1 MDSEKL
7 AISYLL
13 YNPNAIKEFISY
25 GISADFFLNTINK
38 AIFKVMSRYFVLY
51 AKGISKIE
59 LEQELQKIQIGAE
72 TYTPHITFTTEDV
85 YDISPEWLVKQ
96 LTDNKKRSILV
107 NGVQKIAGDVN
118 TNNVW
123 DAEKELIKIT
133 KQISQMNS
141 SSSVICNFNDDVD
154 GMSKMLNIPK
164 NERKILTGYKEFD
177 ATINGFKPGWLV
189 VLAARPKTGK
199 CHGIDTPILMHDGS
213 IKKVQDVKV
222 GEQLMGDDSTPR
234 TVLSL
239 ARGTEAMYRIIPNKG
254 DPFVCNGS
262 HILTLKKSGARL
274 AKGLPRILEISVN
287 DYLKRKQELIKY
299 KVYRVGVDFKRKS
312 TSKYLPPYLLGAWL
326 GDGTSRYPEIT
337 TPDPEIHAYLQNFT
351 GSVGANLISY
361 SNDSKK
367 CPRYSITYSTNS
379 GIPGSNRTLEV
390 LRGLNLIDNKH
401 IPDLYKINSR
411 QVRLEVLAGLID
423 TDGCLTG
430 QTKNTYEIVTKHVQ
444 LKDDILYLTRS
455 LGFGAT
461 ARLVKKTI
469 KSTGFSGM
477 YWRIFISGDIASIPV
492 LLTRKK
498 GAAKTSGKHRDA
510 LLTGFTVKSL
520 GKGNYYGFELNGNHR
535 YLLGD
540 FTVTH
545 NTRTMINL
553 VANMIKQGTN
563 VIAFT
568 LEMPKEQYVNLFF
581 SCMTGIPYY
590 KFEERILTEPE
601 LAQVKELQSRLTT
614 EYGKLIIVDTLK
626 GVSPDYI
633 AAKTEEM
640 EIQFG
645 TTFDVI
651 AIDHAT
657 MMKPNRSMD
666 NDWLA
671 QGSIAEDLR
680 SIGREMNKVVLTA
693 LQVKRGEKTKKSGNT
708 GSDPG
713 GDLSRS
719 DIWYQTLDVLIVIQ
733 KPEGDDETSVLST
746 LKFKIISRYSEPQ
759 TVELVKDFN
768 ITSLYSIADSSLEKG
783 IVSLWHKAG
792 SGDEN

>member
-141 SSSVICNFNDDVD
+141 SSSVICNFNDDVY

-177 ATINGFKPGWLV
+177 SVINGFKPGWLV

-199 CHGIDTPILMHDGS
+199 S
-213 IKKVQDVKV
+213 
-222 GEQLMGDDSTPR
+222 
-234 TVLSL
+234 
-239 ARGTEAMYRIIPNKG
+239 
-254 DPFVCNGS
+254 
-262 HILTLKKSGARL
+262 
-274 AKGLPRILEISVN
+274 
-287 DYLKRKQELIKY
+287 
-299 KVYRVGVDFKRKS
+299 
-312 TSKYLPPYLLGAWL
+312 
-326 GDGTSRYPEIT
+326 
-337 TPDPEIHAYLQNFT
+337 
-351 GSVGANLISY
+351 
-361 SNDSKK
+361 
-367 CPRYSITYSTNS
+367 
-379 GIPGSNRTLEV
+379 
-390 LRGLNLIDNKH
+390 
-401 IPDLYKINSR
+401 
-411 QVRLEVLAGLID
+411 
-423 TDGCLTG
+423 
-430 QTKNTYEIVTKHVQ
+430 
-444 LKDDILYLTRS
+444 
-455 LGFGAT
+455 
-461 ARLVKKTI
+461 
-469 KSTGFSGM
+469 
-477 YWRIFISGDIASIPV
+477 
-492 LLTRKK
+492 
-498 GAAKTSGKHRDA
+498 
-510 LLTGFTVKSL
+510 
-520 GKGNYYGFELNGNHR
+520 
-535 YLLGD
+535 
-540 FTVTH
+540 
-545 NTRTMINL
+545 RTMINL

-590 KFEERILTEPE
+590 KFEERILTESE

-792 SGDEN
+792 SGDES